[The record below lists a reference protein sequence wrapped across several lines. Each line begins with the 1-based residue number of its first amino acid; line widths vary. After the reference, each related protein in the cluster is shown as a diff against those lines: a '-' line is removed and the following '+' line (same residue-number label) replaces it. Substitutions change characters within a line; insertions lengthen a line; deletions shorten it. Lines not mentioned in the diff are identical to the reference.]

1 MLRPALAVW
10 LTALNLLAFGAMGLD
25 KWKAKRGRWRIP
37 ERTLF
42 LLAGLGGSLGGLAG
56 MAVFRHKTRHWKF
69 RLGFPALLLLQA
81 ALLAWLAVKI

>member
-10 LTALNLLAFGAMGLD
+10 RTALNLLAFGAMGLD